1 MNFFCS
7 ISVGKTRVYLS
18 IFEKHNIH
26 ITYECKEQEMMFV
39 DTFINNVHKIKR
51 KSALETDYID
61 SAILI
66 INMILV
72 KRAMIISE
80 TVG

>member
-7 ISVGKTRVYLS
+7 VSAGKTRVYLS
-18 IFEKHNIH
+18 IFEKRNIH

-39 DTFINNVHKIKR
+39 DAFINNSHKIKR
-51 KSALETDYID
+51 KSALDTDYID

-66 INMILV
+66 INIILA
-72 KRAMIISE
+72 KRATIIS
-80 TVG
+80 